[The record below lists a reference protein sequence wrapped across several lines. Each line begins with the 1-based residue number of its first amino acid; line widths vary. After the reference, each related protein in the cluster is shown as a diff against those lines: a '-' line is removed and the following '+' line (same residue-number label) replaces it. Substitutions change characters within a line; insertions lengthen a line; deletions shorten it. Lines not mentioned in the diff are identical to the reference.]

1 MEIQSSLKI
10 PMGFS
15 LSNRKDLYLCLVAGF
30 SKSSPG
36 CIDMDR
42 KSSAILVAGRR
53 PFVRHSEYFTVG
65 IHCRGC

>member
-1 MEIQSSLKI
+1 MEVQSSLKI

-36 CIDMDR
+36 FIDMDS
-42 KSSAILVAGRR
+42 KSSAIL
-53 PFVRHSEYFTVG
+53 
-65 IHCRGC
+65 GCWKEAVC